1 MTQVNEKLIQNKI
14 VDERGCL
21 IPFNLDELNF
31 IPKRVFVVNNVP
43 INSIRGKHSHFETE
57 QFLICTNGSINVHFD
72 YIREKIIINLKKG
85 ESVYIPKMVWS
96 SQEFLDEN
104 SEILVFCSTLYD
116 KSDYITNY
124 EEYLKK

>member
-1 MTQVNEKLIQNKI
+1 MNQLNKKITQNKI

-21 IPFNLDELNF
+21 IPFNLEELYF

-43 INSIRGKHSHFETE
+43 INSIRGNHSHFETE

-72 YIREKIIINLKKG
+72 YGQEKTIINLEKG
-85 ESVYIPKMVWS
+85 DSTYIPKMVWS
-96 SQEFLDEN
+96 SQEFLTED

-116 KSDYITNY
+116 ASDYITNY
-124 EEYLKK
+124 KEYLKK